1 MFLCGPPQVEEMEEA
16 AVRISKNVTK
26 MGRDIKSWGVWGWIK
41 DVIDAFKRTMPLIT
55 DLRNPAMRQ
64 RHWDSLMDEIGS
76 RFDPT
81 SPSFTLDSM
90 VQLRLDQQVEFIA
103 ELSVNATK
111 ELAIENNLKAIVT
124 TWGALALDMVEYKQT
139 YKLRSTEDVYV
150 ALEENIVML
159 STMKASK
166 YFVVFEKD
174 ISHWEKLLSHI
185 SETIE
190 LILQVGVR
198 GCGS

>member
-1 MFLCGPPQVEEMEEA
+1 MEEA
-16 AVRISKNVTK
+16 AVRIGKNITK
-26 MGRDIKSWGVWGWIK
+26 MGRDIKHWSVWGWIK
-41 DVIDAFKRTMPLIT
+41 DVIDSFKRTMPLIT

-64 RHWDSLMDEIGS
+64 RHWDSLMNEIGS

-81 SPSFTLDSM
+81 SPTFTLDSM

-111 ELAIENNLKAIVT
+111 ELAIENNLKAIVA
-124 TWGALALDMVEYKQT
+124 TWGGLTLDMAEYKQT
-139 YKLRSTEDVYV
+139 HKLRSTEDIFV
-150 ALEENIVML
+150 ALEENIVTL

-174 ISHWEKLLSHI
+174 ITYWEKTLSLI

-190 LILQVGVR
+190 LILQVSLESLR
-198 GCGS
+198 LDQSPLFQQI

>member
-1 MFLCGPPQVEEMEEA
+1 MEEA

-124 TWGALALDMVEYKQT
+124 TWGALAMDMVEYKQT

-190 LILQVGVR
+190 LILQVCVG
-198 GCGS
+198 GGS